1 MHSCCHSS
9 CTYGWQLVGGSQCG
23 DDVLSLLCFGLVPL
37 WRPWSSLPQCTRRR
51 HLLPAFRPC
60 QLTLVPW
67 RGSLGCLVGA
77 ALLES
82 VEVPSVSVKSR
93 HGWFTAFWAAPFLPM
108 LAGDLSTLP
117 GFRALV
123 AWWPNHFVR
132 DVLWRGRLNMTPLLV
147 LVVLLLSFAVWV

>member
-1 MHSCCHSS
+1 MHPCCIFSFTH
-9 CTYGWQLVGGSQCG
+9 GWQHVVGSQCG
-23 DDVLSLLCFGLVPL
+23 HDLLSLLCFGLALL

-51 HLLPAFRPC
+51 HLIPAFRPC
-60 QLTLVPW
+60 LLTLVPW

-82 VEVPSVSVKSR
+82 QIFLGSVEVLSVSAKSR

-108 LAGDLSTLP
+108 LAGALSTLP

-123 AWWPNHFVR
+123 AWWPIHFVR
-132 DVLWRGRLNMTPLLV
+132 DVLW
-147 LVVLLLSFAVWV
+147 